1 MKPVKILFMA
11 ALAMAAAAVTT
22 SCNKSNP
29 EEDLQPVIVNYPA
42 AAFTLSAVESRA
54 EVEYAWTIS
63 NDGKTDSVSEE
74 LDEMYTTTISYF
86 TVKVTPAEGSD
97 GSFPGVNV
105 RSSNPKAVAVEM
117 IDATTFV
124 LKRPL
129 APDGRE
135 ATIDVWNG
143 NGTDEKRIS
152 FKVNSCQIIHPE
164 YLCIEVD
171 DVPMNL
177 KLDVD
182 EDIAW
187 ANSVAILT
195 IPESEK
201 TKEFAEA
208 KVHKVVFKGLLPENC
223 AFDGIRYQ
231 VGTNEN
237 WLNYLKGEGY
247 DFNLAWERNDHP
259 NYKPIFPS
267 AEEYFGEITALK
279 EHNTA
284 YVACPPEAMV
294 FASQFQ
300 SQLISIRFVGTPIYR
315 WNVAIHVNYP
325 FADEDELKAW
335 VEGEPQQE

>member
-1 MKPVKILFMA
+1 MKKTILSLLAIA
-11 ALAMAAAAVTT
+11 ATVMFA

-29 EEDLQPVIVNYPA
+29 EEDLQPAIINYPA
-42 AAFTLSAVESRA
+42 AAFTLSAVETRA
-54 EVEYAWTIS
+54 EVDYAWTIS
-63 NDGKTDSVSEE
+63 DDGKTDSVAEE
-74 LDEMYTTTISYF
+74 LDEMYVTTLSRF
-86 TVKVTPAEGSD
+86 TLTVTPAEGNA
-97 GSFPGVNV
+97 GSFSGVNV
-105 RSSNPKAVAVEM
+105 RSSNPKAVAVEK
-117 IDATTFV
+117 IDATTFI

-129 APDGRE
+129 VPDGRE

-143 NGTDEKRIS
+143 DGTEENRIS

-201 TKEFAEA
+201 TKEFVEA
-208 KVHKVVFKGLLPENC
+208 KLHKVVFKGLLPENC

-237 WLNYLKGEGY
+237 WLNYLKDEGH
-247 DFNLAWERNDHP
+247 DFNLSWERNDHP

-335 VEGEPQQE
+335 VEGEPEQGTE